1 MQKTVGGNE
10 FDMAMLRPTTKQSL
24 QNAGGGAFSYRNA
37 ASDTDNIGNSLTIG
51 AKKLFE
57 NSLATQVRTD
67 IEVEQTRQRQID
79 LGNLFQR
86 EIFVDAFNRVIS
98 SSVNVIGTESRSAA
112 HWWRLNCR
120 YGVINVCSFWL
131 ISMFLLS
138 PNTLKR

>member
-79 LGNLFQR
+79 LGHLFQR
-86 EIFVDAFNRVIS
+86 EIFVDAF
-98 SSVNVIGTESRSAA
+98 
-112 HWWRLNCR
+112 
-120 YGVINVCSFWL
+120 
-131 ISMFLLS
+131 
-138 PNTLKR
+138 

>member
-57 NSLATQVRTD
+57 NS
-67 IEVEQTRQRQID
+67 
-79 LGNLFQR
+79 G
-86 EIFVDAFNRVIS
+86 DA
-98 SSVNVIGTESRSAA
+98 G
-112 HWWRLNCR
+112 
-120 YGVINVCSFWL
+120 
-131 ISMFLLS
+131 
-138 PNTLKR
+138 

>member
-1 MQKTVGGNE
+1 MSSTWRCSGQRLSKACRTRAVV
-10 FDMAMLRPTTKQSL
+10 L
-24 QNAGGGAFSYRNA
+24 FSYRNA

-57 NSLATQVRTD
+57 NSPATQVRTD
-67 IEVEQTRQRQID
+67 IEVEQTRQRQMN

-86 EIFVDAFNRVIS
+86 GSSLMPFNRVIS

-120 YGVINVCSFWL
+120 YGVINVCSFL
-131 ISMFLLS
+131 AHKHVLTITEYLETVMLHTS
-138 PNTLKR
+138 